1 MQKQAKE
8 IINGTITVTTEAKE
22 QMYRE
27 MKKVQRFNLARKILT
42 ELIQIDPQS
51 EEYIKQLAL
60 CTYKDPDLAQDIKF
74 NKALK
79 ILEKLGDLREIKDV
93 ETLGLLGA
101 IYKKKWRVDNRLQH
115 LIRSQ
120 IYYGRGSK
128 IWFEQ
133 KESPS
138 EIAKQ
143 DFFDD
148 DGYCAVNHAFVMELI
163 ASITFQQGYEIKGED
178 ILLETQVVI
187 NKAIK
192 IRERLIAV
200 LSPIIAKTAADYAK
214 GSPVEQQKINQRL
227 YWMYS
232 TIGECY
238 VGIRNYG
245 AAKTI
250 YESAKN
256 LIDKSRWEFFSTA
269 KQITALAQIQR
280 VIYKDD
286 PTLNHKIKETLGAFL
301 GDDIL
306 VQAVARGKLGL
317 ALSGGGFRA
326 SFFHIG
332 VLAYLA
338 EKDVLRYVEALSC
351 VSGGSLIGAYYY
363 LKIKNL
369 LESKTQV
376 ALSQKDYL
384 ILVEEI
390 QRDFF
395 TAVTENLRVKLFS
408 NFSTIVKMIWSSKH
422 TRSKRIADLYNNYL
436 YQPLLAHINKFKR
449 QADGTIPQVEMTDLF
464 IFPKGESDFHIKDHN
479 WLLPFKVPNLIL
491 NATTLNTGHNWQ
503 FTASWM
509 GEPPGSIIKEVDAKY
524 RLRRLYYDQNPE
536 KPIKVALATA
546 VAASSCV
553 PGIFEPLVLE
563 NIYPEKTVRLVDG
576 GVHDN
581 QGVAG
586 LIEQECKIIIVSDAS
601 GQLRPDDASSSAPLS
616 VLSRT
621 NNIFMERIR
630 ESQYLDLS
638 SRVEGAQLSG
648 LMFLHLWKDLNERP
662 LSWSEEK
669 DPWKPPYPP
678 EGNHYD
684 EVDTDYGIPKEIQK
698 LLAGIRTDLDAF
710 NEKEAFA
717 LMHSGYKMAQGEY
730 GKTISKF
737 FPEPKLSKT
746 ELPDWDFLA
755 IENHIADT
763 EKLKGLRK
771 QLKISQRIFL
781 KLFKL
786 SKRTAILMVTVLAL
800 AIILPLYY
808 FGAHFYFLAFAI
820 LILITFVFRNFF
832 VGIFAGMFRLFW
844 ILIAFLLSN
853 FSLGFLNHRYIKK
866 GKIKKEEEHQA

>member
-1 MQKQAKE
+1 MQQQAKE
-8 IINGTITVTTEAKE
+8 IINGTIIVTTEEKE
-22 QMYRE
+22 QMYRA

-42 ELIQIDPQS
+42 ELIQTDPQS

-74 NKALK
+74 DKALK
-79 ILEKLGDLREIKDV
+79 ILQKLGDLREIRDV

-115 LIRSQ
+115 LIKSQ

-133 KESPS
+133 KESPN
-138 EIAKQ
+138 ETTKKA
-143 DFFDD
+143 FFDD

-163 ASITFQQGYEIKGED
+163 ASITFQQGYEVKGED
-178 ILLETQVVI
+178 VLLEAQVVI
-187 NKAIK
+187 NKVIK

-200 LSPIIAKTAADYAK
+200 LAPIIEKVAADYAK
-214 GSPVEQQKINQRL
+214 GSPAVKQKINQRL

-238 VGIRNYG
+238 VGIRDYG
-245 AAKTI
+245 AAKLI
-250 YESAKN
+250 YAAAKN
-256 LIDKSRWEFFSTA
+256 LIDKSRWEFSSTA

-280 VIYKDD
+280 IIYKDD

-301 GDDIL
+301 GDEIL

-338 EKDVLRYVEALSC
+338 EKDVLRYVETLSC

-363 LKIKNL
+363 LKIKKL
-369 LESKTQV
+369 LESKTQ
-376 ALSQKDYL
+376 AELSQKDYL
-384 ILVEEI
+384 NLVEEI

-395 TAVTENLRVKLFS
+395 AAVTKNLRVKLFS
-408 NFSTIVKMIWSSKH
+408 NFPTVVKMIWSTKH
-422 TRSKRIADLYNNYL
+422 TRSMRIANLYNKYL
-436 YQPLLAHINKFKR
+436 YQPLLAHLDKFKR

-464 IFPKGESDFHIKDHN
+464 IAPKGESDFHIKDHN

-524 RLRRLYYDQNPE
+524 RLRRLYYNQIPE
-536 KPIKVALATA
+536 APIKVALATA

-553 PGIFEPLVLE
+553 PGIFEPLVLD

-601 GQLRPDDASSSAPLS
+601 GQLTQDDASSGAPLS

-662 LSWSEEK
+662 LSWSEEE

-684 EVDTDYGIPKEIQK
+684 EVNTDYGIPKEIQK

-717 LMHSGYKMAQGEY
+717 LMYSGYKMAAGEY
-730 GKTISKF
+730 EKTISQF
-737 FPEPKLSKT
+737 FPAPKFSKM
-746 ELPDWDFLA
+746 EVPAWDFLT
-755 IENHIADT
+755 IEKHLEDT
-763 EKLKGLRK
+763 EKMQGLKK
-771 QLKISQRIFL
+771 QLKISQSIFL

-786 SKRTAILMVTVLAL
+786 SKQTAILIGIILAL
-800 AIILPLYY
+800 IVVLLIYY
-808 FGAHFYFLAFAI
+808 FGGHFHFLAFGI
-820 LILITFVFRNFF
+820 LILILFVFKKILA
-832 VGIFAGMFRLFW
+832 GIFRLCW
-844 ILIAFLLSN
+844 IPIAFLLSN
-853 FSLGFLNHRYIKK
+853 LSLAFFNHRYIKK
-866 GKIKKEEEHQA
+866 GKIKKEDED